1 MAAVAGAGLLVTTAP
16 GPSAV
21 IAALSV
27 SGLDTE
33 RFVMEGFVARKHGE
47 REERYALW
55 ASEIRTV
62 VFYESPQRLAR
73 TLEELAEHFPTRRA
87 VVAREMTKLH
97 EEIVRGTLEDL
108 ARTFASREVVG
119 EIVVVLEGAAP
130 APELDEMTL
139 RSAIADQLA
148 HGLSVRDAVSNVT
161 NDLGTSRREVYRIA
175 LELRAEQA

>member
-1 MAAVAGAGLLVTTAP
+1 
-16 GPSAV
+16 
-21 IAALSV
+21 
-27 SGLDTE
+27 
-33 RFVMEGFVARKHGE
+33 
-47 REERYALW
+47 
-55 ASEIRTV
+55 
-62 VFYESPQRLAR
+62 
-73 TLEELAEHFPTRRA
+73 
-87 VVAREMTKLH
+87 VAREMTKLH

>member
-1 MAAVAGAGLLVTTAP
+1 M
-16 GPSAV
+16 
-21 IAALSV
+21 
-27 SGLDTE
+27 
-33 RFVMEGFVARKHGE
+33 
-47 REERYALW
+47 
-55 ASEIRTV
+55 
-62 VFYESPQRLAR
+62 
-73 TLEELAEHFPTRRA
+73 AEHFPTRRA

-108 ARTFASREVVG
+108 ALMFASREVVG